1 MRTRRDTI
9 VKAAA
14 LLATMRISGEA
25 RQSSGQ
31 GTSQRFSVPFEYAE
45 GRGSLLVRV
54 RINQRSA
61 LLIVDTGSSHTIVR
75 PAFIGV
81 KPSEL
86 ASPQTGAGVIGD
98 AVGREVTLE
107 VGPQVWQRR
116 RVVVMDLSRALA
128 EYREQIDGLLGLD
141 FILQFSQV
149 IIAIKER
156 TVTFVR

>member
-1 MRTRRDTI
+1 MCTRRDTF

-14 LLATMRISGEA
+14 LLATMRMPGEA

-31 GTSQRFSVPFEYAE
+31 GTSQRFSIPFEYAE
-45 GRGSLLVRV
+45 GLGSLLVRA

-75 PAFIGV
+75 PTLIGV

-86 ASPQTGAGVIGD
+86 ASPQTGGGVIGD

-107 VGPQVWQRR
+107 VGAQVWQRR
-116 RVVVMDLSRALA
+116 RVAVMDLSRALA

-141 FILQFSQV
+141 FFLEFSQA
-149 IIAIKER
+149 IIALKER
-156 TVTFVR
+156 TVTFIR